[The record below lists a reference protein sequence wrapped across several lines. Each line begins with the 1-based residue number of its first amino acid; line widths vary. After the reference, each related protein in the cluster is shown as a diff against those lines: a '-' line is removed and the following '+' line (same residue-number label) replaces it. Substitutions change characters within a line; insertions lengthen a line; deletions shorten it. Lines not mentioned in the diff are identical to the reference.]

1 VSIDSL
7 EKARKAA
14 RLMLSKKAR
23 ELSILDVRALTSFAD
38 YFVIASGRSARQVQ
52 AIAEHAMTSLK
63 KEGLLPLGVEG
74 LKENQWVLLDYGDVV
89 IHVFYDPIREFYD
102 LDGLWGDAGQVAPVE
117 DPENG
122 SARKEKVQ

>member
-1 VSIDSL
+1 
-7 EKARKAA
+7 
-14 RLMLSKKAR
+14 MLSKKAR

-74 LKENQWVLLDYGDVV
+74 LKESQWVLLDYGDVV